1 MSYLLQNKLFSNKQ
15 YGFIKVRST
24 TLQLLHLL
32 DNWTNCLEEGGQMD
46 ILYTDFEKAFD
57 KVPHERLLSKLKP
70 YSISKELI
78 RWIEGFLTCRR
89 QQVRVNSQYLY

>member
-1 MSYLLQNKLFSNKQ
+1 
-15 YGFIKVRST
+15 
-24 TLQLLHLL
+24 
-32 DNWTNCLEEGGQMD
+32 MD